1 MAVIRQANLLG
12 QQRLDVPHVRAIE
25 SAVAGDFDVLAGQML
40 SGEQAVILNGFRL
53 STSTAGGAATD
64 LKLQVAGG
72 MMMHFNASE
81 SGTVF
86 SVPADRADEELTST
100 NVKVIGSFT
109 ANQTNYIGIDF
120 RRAADSSTADL
131 VQFIDPTTGKETSAT
146 VPLAR
151 TLDYRI
157 YISTTN
163 FDQTLNICP
172 VAKVV
177 TDPSNNVLSI
187 ADARQMMFRLGSGGT
202 SPSASYVYPWAQGRN
217 ETTAVDGWSGGD
229 KAIGSLKEWQD
240 AVMTRLWELGG
251 GEYWYANAAD
261 RNVNMIGSGTTFSN
275 GEYFVWT
282 LGSSNLVWKGLR
294 FLFDNSA
301 ANYNVVQDNDTTGVT
316 LADGECLYVDLDRTT
331 NRTTS
336 ATGIIPV
343 KGTLATLG
351 TSTIPGN
358 RYVMAWRNGNSVYT
372 RGWRY
377 AVGATFTPATTTS
390 TGVVKLNNTP
400 LLDGSG
406 NPTVVSIM
414 SNGQAEVTAT
424 ANNSH
429 GIKGTGHGTGPGVY
443 ARGGGTNALTVENGI
458 YNHEATTDW
467 ATVTR
472 YANANFGPALRMRKS
487 RSATIGTATAVLSGD
502 TLMAILAQGVDS
514 NGSYVTAAQ
523 ISAEVD
529 GTPGVNDMPGRLV
542 FSTTPD
548 GQLSVIERLRI
559 GNNGGIGI
567 TGLLNNNSSRPS
579 IAAATNGN
587 EIRAISTTSAASDDG
602 FLRISAGGGT
612 TTTAK
617 SYIDLSGFSNVAD
630 MNQNIVLGT
639 SGVERMRVS
648 NAGNVTLSTPTSGT
662 SLTINTTAAGGALA
676 ATGSGS
682 NSIKLTSTGNA
693 ATSYPQVIVEN
704 FFSAATGGTTGFPVV
719 ELRASRGTS
728 GTALVTKS
736 GDTLGGF
743 NTNGQ
748 GTSAFLSGTRI
759 EGFAEADFG
768 ATATAGLRFATTN
781 AGSQSYR
788 MTIGGAGNVT
798 INAPASGL
806 ALDAL
811 GSARIGGTAT
821 TNYSLL
827 TVVGDMAIQQN
838 QPLLNLVSANGG
850 TRFGYLYH
858 FGASSGDIQLLNQVT
873 GGGIRLG
880 TNSVDRVTLSS
891 AGNVTINAPTSGNA
905 LEAAGGVRMSAAG
918 NFTINSGDILYELNA
933 NRDKNVTPEQ
943 FGAMNSS
950 ILLAPAV
957 GNSFGSFLRATAQDG
972 WAVTEVRLPA
982 YAFIGSIRVFLAN
995 SDVSTART
1003 VQFQITKI
1011 AYDGTVGG
1019 TALNV
1024 LSATTQTVT
1033 VPANTTT
1040 GAWTLLTLN
1049 STSANKTMG
1058 TTDYLTFRVNFPD
1071 AAGIGTAQFKRA
1083 VVSYTMG
1090 REWPST

>member
-120 RRAADSSTADL
+120 RRAADSTTADL

-177 TDPSNNVLSI
+177 TDPSNNVSSI
-187 ADARQMMFRLGSGGT
+187 TDARQMMFRLATGGT

-229 KAIGSLKEWQD
+229 KAIGSMKEWQD

-261 RNVNMIGSGTTFSN
+261 RNVTMIGNGSTFSN

-282 LGSSNLVWKGLR
+282 LGTNTLQWQNLR
-294 FLFDNSA
+294 FLFDNST
-301 ANYNVVQDNDTTGVT
+301 ANYNSVVNGTAV
-316 LADGECLYVDLDRTT
+316 LADGDCVYVDLNRSTT
-331 NRTTS
+331 NPAVDTVT
-336 ATGIIPV
+336 PV

-358 RYVMAWRNGNSVYT
+358 RYVMAWRNGNNVYT

-377 AVGATFTPATTTS
+377 AVGTTFTPATTTS
-390 TGVVKLNNTP
+390 TGVVQLNNTP
-400 LLDGSG
+400 GSAS
-406 NPTVVSIM
+406 NPSVVSIM

-424 ANNSH
+424 LNNSH
-429 GIKGTGHGTGPGVY
+429 AIKGTGVGTGVGVW
-443 ARGGGTNALTVENGI
+443 AVAGSNKKAFLADGGT
-458 YNHEATTDW
+458 
-467 ATVTR
+467 
-472 YANANFGPALRMRKS
+472 
-487 RSATIGTATAVLSGD
+487 
-502 TLMAILAQGVDS
+502 
-514 NGSYVTAAQ
+514 
-523 ISAEVD
+523 
-529 GTPGVNDMPGRLV
+529 
-542 FSTTPD
+542 
-548 GQLSVIERLRI
+548 SVIKSNENQTTLGRNAVSALQLVQEYTSAYNRRYEI
-559 GNNGGIGI
+559 QFYSGAVATGNVISGIASEY
-567 TGLLNNNSSRPS
+567 TSFD
-579 IAAATNGN
+579 ATNGTGGDLLFWTKK
-587 EIRAISTTSAASDDG
+587 STDANPSERVRIDSSGKVTINAPFSGNALEVAGSSIFKTAAASTSTSVYSTGLDNSGGFVADRYFSTGTLTAGDVLGSLTFAGQNTALSGSAAQVAGEVDALGGSRIKGRLLFRTSD
-602 FLRISAGGGT
+602 GT
-612 TTTAK
+612 NNA
-617 SYIDLSGFSNVAD
+617 
-630 MNQNIVLGT
+630 
-639 SGVERMRVS
+639 ERMRIDS
-648 NAGNVTLSTPTSGT
+648 SGNVGVGVSPSYKLHVQDSVAGVVS
-662 SLTINTTAAGGALA
+662 SAVRNASASSSAYAAFR
-676 ATGSGS
+676 
-682 NSIKLTSTGNA
+682 TGNDVDFESGLVRNSSTNTGYA
-693 ATSYPQVIVEN
+693 GTNSLNLWQQNAYPIGISTN
-704 FFSAATGGTTGFPVV
+704 NL
-719 ELRASRGTS
+719 LRMSVS
-728 GTALVTKS
+728 
-736 GDTLGGF
+736 
-743 NTNGQ
+743 
-748 GTSAFLSGTRI
+748 
-759 EGFAEADFG
+759 
-768 ATATAGLRFATTN
+768 
-781 AGSQSYR
+781 
-788 MTIGGAGNVT
+788 GAGNVT
-798 INAPASGL
+798 INAPTSGL

-905 LEAAGGVRMSAAG
+905 LTVSGVVASTDNLYAETGGNAVSSAYRIRPPAWGMLNNSQFGNSVSVVAPPGTPPRVPFGGANFANALNMTATATSGSEGFSAIPAGTYQMSLQGFFQLGVPGFTSGAAYTFTFYGTYFSLFGVTNATSTPASAWNAYAYRPTAG
-918 NFTINSGDILYELNA
+918 NW
-933 NRDKNVTPEQ
+933 
-943 FGAMNSS
+943 
-950 ILLAPAV
+950 
-957 GNSFGSFLRATAQDG
+957 AT
-972 WAVTEVRLPA
+972 
-982 YAFIGSIRVFLAN
+982 
-995 SDVSTART
+995 SDVGYISTT
-1003 VQFQITKI
+1003 VPITFTSTGSL
-1011 AYDGTVGG
+1011 YVVVSGPVNT
-1019 TALNV
+1019 
-1024 LSATTQTVT
+1024 SHTVT
-1033 VPANTTT
+1033 FFTTFS
-1040 GAWTLLTLN
+1040 LN
-1049 STSANKTMG
+1049 RLN
-1058 TTDYLTFRVNFPD
+1058 
-1071 AAGIGTAQFKRA
+1071 
-1083 VVSYTMG
+1083 
-1090 REWPST
+1090 

>member
-86 SVPADRADEELTST
+86 SVPADKADEELTST

-120 RRAADSSTADL
+120 RRAADSTTADL

-163 FDQTLNICP
+163 FDQTFNICP

-177 TDPSNNVLSI
+177 TDPSNNVSSI
-187 ADARQMMFRLGSGGT
+187 TDARQMMFRLATGGT

-229 KAIGSLKEWQD
+229 KAIGSMKEWQD

-261 RNVNMIGSGTTFSN
+261 RNVTMIGNGSTFSN

-282 LGSSNLVWKGLR
+282 LGTNTLQWQNLR
-294 FLFDNSA
+294 FLFDNST
-301 ANYNVVQDNDTTGVT
+301 ANYNSVVNGTAV
-316 LADGECLYVDLDRTT
+316 LADGDCVYVDLNRSTT
-331 NRTTS
+331 NPAVDTVT
-336 ATGIIPV
+336 PV

-358 RYVMAWRNGNSVYT
+358 RYVMAWRNGNNVYT

-377 AVGATFTPATTTS
+377 AVGTTFTPATTTS

-429 GIKGTGHGTGPGVY
+429 GIKGTGVGTGVGVW
-443 ARGGGTNALTVENGI
+443 AVAGSNKKAFLADGGTSVIKSNENQTTLGRNAVSALQLVQEYTGAYNRRYEIQFYSGAVATGNVISGIASEYTSFDATNG
-458 YNHEATTDW
+458 TGGDLLFWTKKSTD
-467 ATVTR
+467 
-472 YANANFGPALRMRKS
+472 ANPSERVR
-487 RSATIGTATAVLSGD
+487 
-502 TLMAILAQGVDS
+502 VDS
-514 NGSYVTAAQ
+514 
-523 ISAEVD
+523 
-529 GTPGVNDMPGRLV
+529 
-542 FSTTPD
+542 
-548 GQLSVIERLRI
+548 
-559 GNNGGIGI
+559 NGGIGI
-567 TGLLNNNSSRPS
+567 TGLLNNNSIRPS
-579 IAAATNGN
+579 IAAATNSN
-587 EIRAISTTSAASDDG
+587 EIRAISATSAASDDG

-612 TTTAK
+612 TSTAK

-630 MNQNIVLGT
+630 MNQNIILGT
-639 SGVERMRVS
+639 SGVERMRINS
-648 NAGNVTLSTPTSGT
+648 AGNVGVGVSPSYKLHVQDAVAGTVNSAVRNTSASNLAYAAFRIGNDVDFDSGLVRNSSTNP
-662 SLTINTTAAGGALA
+662 A
-676 ATGSGS
+676 
-682 NSIKLTSTGNA
+682 
-693 ATSYPQVIVEN
+693 Y
-704 FFSAATGGTTGFPVV
+704 GGTNSLNLWQQNAYPIG
-719 ELRASRGTS
+719 
-728 GTALVTKS
+728 LVT
-736 GDTLGGF
+736 
-743 NTNGQ
+743 NNQ
-748 GTSAFLSGTRI
+748 
-759 EGFAEADFG
+759 
-768 ATATAGLRFATTN
+768 LRM
-781 AGSQSYR
+781 SVS
-788 MTIGGAGNVT
+788 GAGNVT
-798 INAPASGL
+798 IIAPASGL

-905 LEAAGGVRMSAAG
+905 LTVNGNIALGTSNGIDFGSASGSGTSSTSNLLSDYEEGTWTPSVQFGTVNASPNVSVARYVKIGKRIFLDVYLIFSNSASFGGVSSGTMRIFGLPFFSGSSAYGIAVCNWYANATNAVSTFPIG
-918 NFTINSGDILYELNA
+918 NIGASSTLFNIYKGAASNPA
-933 NRDKNVTPEQ
+933 N
-943 FGAMNSS
+943 
-950 ILLAPAV
+950 LLAA
-957 GNSFGSFLRATAQDG
+957 D
-972 WAVTEVRLPA
+972 
-982 YAFIGSIRVFLAN
+982 
-995 SDVSTART
+995 
-1003 VQFQITKI
+1003 
-1011 AYDGTVGG
+1011 
-1019 TALNV
+1019 LN
-1024 LSATTQTVT
+1024 
-1033 VPANTTT
+1033 N
-1040 GAWTLLTLN
+1040 
-1049 STSANKTMG
+1049 G
-1058 TTDYLTFRVNFPD
+1058 TTYPVNIAFNL
-1071 AAGIGTAQFKRA
+1071 
-1083 VVSYTMG
+1083 SYETN
-1090 REWPST
+1090 T

>member
-86 SVPADRADEELTST
+86 SVPADRADEELVST

-120 RRAADSSTADL
+120 RRAADSTTADL

-177 TDPSNNVLSI
+177 TDPSNNVSSI
-187 ADARQMMFRLGSGGT
+187 TDARQMMFRLASGGT

-229 KAIGSLKEWQD
+229 KAIGSMKEWQD

-261 RNVNMIGSGTTFSN
+261 RNVNMIGTGTTFSN

-282 LGSSNLVWKGLR
+282 LGTNTLQWQNLR
-294 FLFDNSA
+294 FLFDNST
-301 ANYNVVQDNDTTGVT
+301 ANYNSVVNGTAV
-316 LADGECLYVDLDRTT
+316 LADGDCVYVDLNRSTT
-331 NRTTS
+331 NPAVDTVT
-336 ATGIIPV
+336 PV

-358 RYVMAWRNGNSVYT
+358 RYVMAWRNGNNVYT

-377 AVGATFTPATTTS
+377 AVGTTFTPATTTS
-390 TGVVKLNNTP
+390 TGVVQLNNTP
-400 LLDGSG
+400 GSAS
-406 NPTVVSIM
+406 NPSVVSIM

-424 ANNSH
+424 LNNSH
-429 GIKGTGHGTGPGVY
+429 AIKGTGVGTGVGVW
-443 ARGGGTNALTVENGI
+443 AVAGSNKKAFLADGGT
-458 YNHEATTDW
+458 
-467 ATVTR
+467 
-472 YANANFGPALRMRKS
+472 
-487 RSATIGTATAVLSGD
+487 
-502 TLMAILAQGVDS
+502 
-514 NGSYVTAAQ
+514 
-523 ISAEVD
+523 
-529 GTPGVNDMPGRLV
+529 
-542 FSTTPD
+542 
-548 GQLSVIERLRI
+548 SVIKSNENQTTLGRNAVSALQLVQEYTSAYNRRYEI
-559 GNNGGIGI
+559 QFYSGAVATGNVISGIASEY
-567 TGLLNNNSSRPS
+567 TSFD
-579 IAAATNGN
+579 ATNGTGGDLLLWTKKSTDAN
-587 EIRAISTTSAASDDG
+587 PSERVRIDSSGNVGIGVSPSVRLDVQDNQAAGWLSRFTNSNSGNNTTKAIGIELRGTDTVGAGKTVAILQAIPAESNYVASSLAIST
-602 FLRISAGGGT
+602 RAGDVV
-612 TTTAK
+612 
-617 SYIDLSGFSNVAD
+617 Y
-630 MNQNIVLGT
+630 
-639 SGVERMRVS
+639 ERMRIDS
-648 NAGNVTLSTPTSGT
+648 AGNVGVGVSPSYKLHVQDSVAGVVS
-662 SLTINTTAAGGALA
+662 SAVRNASASSSAYAAFR
-676 ATGSGS
+676 
-682 NSIKLTSTGNA
+682 TGNDVDFESGLVRNSSTNTGYA
-693 ATSYPQVIVEN
+693 GTNSLNLWQQNAYPIGISTN
-704 FFSAATGGTTGFPVV
+704 NL
-719 ELRASRGTS
+719 LRMSVS
-728 GTALVTKS
+728 
-736 GDTLGGF
+736 
-743 NTNGQ
+743 
-748 GTSAFLSGTRI
+748 
-759 EGFAEADFG
+759 
-768 ATATAGLRFATTN
+768 
-781 AGSQSYR
+781 
-788 MTIGGAGNVT
+788 GAGNVT
-798 INAPASGL
+798 INAPTSGL

-905 LEAAGGVRMSAAG
+905 LTLNGPNSLGGFEEYVAINPTKSMSINVYAPDMMAAVGGVGTAASLQDTTNGFVWVGNAGGIA
-918 NFTINSGDILYELNA
+918 Y
-933 NRDKNVTPEQ
+933 
-943 FGAMNSS
+943 
-950 ILLAPAV
+950 
-957 GNSFGSFLRATAQDG
+957 LRAH
-972 WAVTEVRLPA
+972 VKLP
-982 YAFIGSIRVFLAN
+982 IGS
-995 SDVSTART
+995 T
-1003 VQFQITKI
+1003 ITYI
-1011 AYDGTVGG
+1011 TM
-1019 TALNV
+1019 
-1024 LSATTQTVT
+1024 SC
-1033 VPANTTT
+1033 ANTT
-1040 GAWTLLTLN
+1040 G
-1049 STSANKTMG
+1049 SAQNFP
-1058 TTDYLTFRVNFPD
+1058 FRVQKLT
-1071 AAGIGTAQFKRA
+1071 ALATAGTSSGYSATDVVALTSISVPNNATAFQWVVCADLTSSPVSFGYDTIMTLMVGIPASTFCRVEA
-1083 VVSYTMG
+1083 VRFAGKQGYIG
-1090 REWPST
+1090 REI